1 MNPSDV
7 PQDPDDLGRAQLA
20 EAYRLYEAND
30 FEAALAACD
39 EALVHL
45 PMLAEAFNL
54 RGVVLEELG
63 RETEAVA
70 AYGEALVLEPDF
82 AEPRENLRQIERKQ
96 GHLAEAY
103 RQWEGRNFAAGLA
116 ACDAA
121 LQHIPISAEAH
132 NLRGILLEELGRPQ
146 EALQAYTTAVH
157 LDPDLADAAENLEGL
172 RNEWRA
178 RFGLTTIAASDFPLV
193 MHILKGRLEAEG
205 IPAFVAD
212 EEVITLYW
220 IYARALGGAKLQV
233 WRQDAERAM
242 DILGIGWR
250 AEMQDDEEAEE
261 EQDLEPAAT
270 EYDESVDT
278 PDRDGPLTWE
288 ELSALAEGYAP
299 DQKAV
304 VVHSAQAN
312 APSQCPECNSEN
324 ISYRRFDER
333 FFFLTWLLIKFPLPI
348 LRRRWR
354 CLSCGHE
361 WRTHS

>member
-7 PQDPDDLGRAQLA
+7 PQDPDDLGPAQLA
-20 EAYRLYEAND
+20 EAYRLYEADD

-70 AYGEALVLEPDF
+70 AYGEALVLEPGF
-82 AEPRENLRQIERKQ
+82 ADPRENLRQIEAEQ

-103 RQWEGRNFAAGLA
+103 RQWEGRNFVAGLA
-116 ACDAA
+116 ACDTA
-121 LQHIPISAEAH
+121 LQNIPISAEAH
-132 NLRGILLEELGRPQ
+132 NLRGILLEELSRPF
-146 EALQAYTTAVH
+146 EALQAYETAVR
-157 LDPDLADAAENLEGL
+157 LDPDLADATENLQGL

-178 RFGLTTIAASDFPLV
+178 RFGLTTIAASDFPTI
-193 MHILKGRLEAEG
+193 MHILKGRLEVEG

-220 IYARALGGAKLQV
+220 LYARALGGVKLQV

-242 DILGIGWR
+242 DILGIDWR
-250 AEMQDDEEAEE
+250 AEMQDDKEAEA
-261 EQDLEPAAT
+261 EQDQEPAAT
-270 EYDESVDT
+270 EYDEPVDT
-278 PDRDGPLTWE
+278 PDTDGPLTWE

-299 DQKAV
+299 DQKTVAAN
-304 VVHSAQAN
+304 SAQVDDLI
-312 APSQCPECNSEN
+312 QCPECNSAN
-324 ISYRRFDER
+324 ISYRRYHER
-333 FFFLTWLLIKFPLPI
+333 LFFLTWLVIGFPVPI

-354 CLSCGHE
+354 CLSCGYE
-361 WRTHS
+361 WGTHS